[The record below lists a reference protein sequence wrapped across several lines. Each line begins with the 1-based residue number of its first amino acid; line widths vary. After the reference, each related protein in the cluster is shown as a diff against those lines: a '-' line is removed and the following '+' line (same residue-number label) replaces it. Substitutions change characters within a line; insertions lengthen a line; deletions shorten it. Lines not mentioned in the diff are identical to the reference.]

1 MKPRTTLKWQDAGPK
16 PWACNWW
23 ESAWKNTSKWI
34 KNYLKCETFPLY
46 HPAHAYATQ
55 ASSTIS
61 NHHKLATIVYA
72 RNSVSR
78 NLHIQPLQL
87 TQFLGTQTSTKSQA
101 TSWVKIGWDRRQML
115 HNDGCWFGLTKCI
128 NTIIVIQK
136 TNQFEKWK
144 HREKK
149 SRTFCWYFI

>member
-87 TQFLGTQTSTKSQA
+87 TQFLGTQTSTKISSNKLGEDWLRSSSNAAQ
-101 TSWVKIGWDRRQML
+101 WRML
-115 HNDGCWFGLTKCI
+115 VWSNKMHQYYHRYTK
-128 NTIIVIQK
+128 
-136 TNQFEKWK
+136 NQSIWK
-144 HREKK
+144 METLRKK
-149 SRTFCWYFI
+149 M